1 MEKRGHWRG
10 VLKRGLPLNFGG
22 IRVELSIE
30 GRRIK
35 EGIVVNQEKKKK
47 RSGEET

>member
-1 MEKRGHWRG
+1 MEKRGYWRG
-10 VLKRGLPLNFGG
+10 VLKGGLKLNFGG
-22 IRVELSIE
+22 IRVELSIKE
-30 GRRIK
+30 RRIK